1 MSAPL
6 SYTLAVIAVCALC
19 TFGERM
25 LPFLIFRK
33 GDVPGVV
40 RYLGRVLPLAVMAA
54 LTMYCLRG
62 VRLTSLAGF
71 APQLLASTV
80 TAGLHLWKR
89 STLLSVAGGTACY
102 MLLVQ
107 LVF

>member
-33 GDVPGVV
+33 GEVV
-40 RYLGRVLPLAVMAA
+40 RSV
-54 LTMYCLRG
+54 RG
-62 VRLTSLAGF
+62 QEA
-71 APQLLASTV
+71 LLA
-80 TAGLHLWKR
+80 AFMEELQA
-89 STLLSVAGGTACY
+89 LLTEKGY
-102 MLLVQ
+102 E
-107 LVF
+107 

>member
-33 GDVPGVV
+33 GEVPGVV
-40 RYLGRVLPLAVMAA
+40 RYLGRVLPLAVM
-54 LTMYCLRG
+54 
-62 VRLTSLAGF
+62 
-71 APQLLASTV
+71 
-80 TAGLHLWKR
+80 AGLHLWKR

>member
-19 TFGERM
+19 TFEERM

-33 GDVPGVV
+33 GEVPGVV

-71 APQLLASTV
+71 APQLLASAV